1 MQKLQSF
8 FKQTVAKIEDYPL
21 PLKRYLLL
29 FIAILSLRLCLE
41 FYANHRLFQADDV
54 MHIGLWFLFIV
65 QAFMLQLH
73 LFSKVNVEQIV
84 KLVVC
89 CFSIALTAPIID
101 LIISQGKFSK
111 MNYLSVNSFSDIAW
125 SYVTIGGASLS
136 RGATLGIRIEIVLL
150 VIASFNYVYLKTGNL
165 WRSLAGTFSI
175 YTVLFLSGA
184 IPYFLGKINTAFNLT
199 YGPNDQSSSY
209 LLFTL
214 DIGLFLFLAY
224 RYNRKMIPFKVD
236 FAIIFRIISSIGLV
250 VLGAYLA
257 RKAYPV
263 NWTLDPT
270 TIYYFPLLA
279 VILLLFYATEN
290 YGRHNLT
297 RETSNFTVQNGLL
310 LVLVCTSACI
320 SFHTLFAVLFTWGML
335 FFLYEKPLRFIKVAY
350 LSPLLQAGLMFGYLL
365 IGFMA
370 FGAPMIGMEAS
381 VIFLT
386 LIISFSIYL
395 AIFYINLYIY
405 KK

>member
-1 MQKLQSF
+1 MRKFQLF
-8 FKQTVAKIEDYPL
+8 FKQVVAKIEDYTL

-41 FYANHRLFQADDV
+41 FFANNRLFQSDDV

-73 LFSKVNVEQIV
+73 LFSKVKVEQIV
-84 KLVVC
+84 KLVIC

-101 LIISQGKFSK
+101 LIVSQGKFSK

-125 SYVTIGGASLS
+125 SYITIGGASLS
-136 RGATLGIRIEIVLL
+136 RGATLGIRTEIVLL
-150 VIASFNYVYLKTGNL
+150 VIASFNYVYLKTGNI

-199 YGPNDQSSSY
+199 YGQNDQSSSY

-224 RYNRKMIPFKVD
+224 RYNRKMISFKFD
-236 FAIIFRIISSIGLV
+236 FPIVFRIFGSIGLV

-257 RKAYPV
+257 RKAYPD
-263 NWTLDPT
+263 NWMLDPT
-270 TIYYFPLLA
+270 TLYYFPLLA
-279 VILLLFYATEN
+279 VVLLMLYTYEG
-290 YGRHNLT
+290 YGKQQLKNEGT
-297 RETSNFTVQNGLL
+297 NFTVQNGLL

-335 FFLYEKPLRFIKVAY
+335 FFLYEKPLRFINISY
-350 LSPLLQAGLMFGYLL
+350 LSPLLQAGLMLGYLL

-370 FGAPMIGMEAS
+370 FGAPMVGMEIS

-386 LIISFSIYL
+386 LIVSFLIYL
-395 AIFYINLYIY
+395 VMFYINRYIY

>member
-1 MQKLQSF
+1 MQKIQSF

-41 FYANHRLFQADDV
+41 FYANNRLFQATDV

-101 LIISQGKFSK
+101 LLISQGKFSK

-125 SYVTIGGASLS
+125 SYITIGGASLS

-150 VIASFNYVYLKTGNL
+150 VIASFNYVYIKTGNF
-165 WRSLAGTFSI
+165 WRAMAGTFSI

-184 IPYFLGKINTAFNLT
+184 IPYFLGKINTVFNLT
-199 YGPNDQSSSY
+199 YGVDDQSSSY

-224 RYNRKMIPFKVD
+224 RYNRKMISFTFD
-236 FAIIFRIISSIGLV
+236 FSIIFRLIGSLALIV
-250 VLGAYLA
+250 FGAYLA
-257 RKAYPV
+257 KKSYPD
-263 NWTLDPT
+263 NWILDPT
-270 TIYYFPLLA
+270 TLYYFPLLA
-279 VILLLFYATEN
+279 VVFFLLNVYEN
-290 YGRHNLT
+290 FGKQRLT
-297 RETSNFTVQNGLL
+297 KENGDFTLQNGLL

-335 FFLYEKPLRFIKVAY
+335 FFLYEKPLRFINIPY

-370 FGAPMIGMEAS
+370 FRAPMVGMEIS
-381 VIFLT
+381 VIFFT
-386 LIISFSIYL
+386 LIVSFSIYL
-395 AIFYINLYIY
+395 VMFYLNRYIY